1 MFLNIYKKEF
11 KWNFVSLLIWTA
23 VFMGFIFMY
32 LPMTNLILEEM
43 EELMKFVEKMP
54 QFLLKMFNFEPEVFS
69 KPEGIFGSE
78 GMTFVYILS
87 AVFAAGL
94 AGNVFSKEFE
104 NKTIEYLLVKPVKRS
119 TVFYAKSLMMF
130 SYIGI
135 LTGIFT
141 ISLLSAFNIFIKI
154 PYSENILYAFGLYTL
169 SVLIFFSGMSTLI
182 SCITKKSTLNTSI
195 SIGITIFMYFGDS
208 LGRSFESVNW
218 LAKISIFNYI
228 PLADTVINDR
238 MYLMNSIIIMI
249 LGIIMYTIA
258 YFIFDKS
265 DIKG

>member
-1 MFLNIYKKEF
+1 MFFNIYRKEF
-11 KWNFVSLLIWTA
+11 IWNSLSLLIWTV
-23 VFMGFIFMY
+23 VFLGFVFMY
-32 LPMTNLILEEM
+32 LPMTNLILDEM
-43 EELMKFVEKMP
+43 GELMKFVEKMP

-104 NKTIEYLLVKPVKRS
+104 YKTIEYLLVKPVKRS
-119 TVFYAKSLMMF
+119 SVFFAKSLMMF
-130 SYIGI
+130 SSIGI

-141 ISLLSAFNIFIKI
+141 VGLISAFNLFIKI
-154 PYSENILYAFGLYTL
+154 PYSLNILYSFGLYTL
-169 SVLIFFSGMSTLI
+169 SVLVFFSGMSTLI
-182 SCITKKSTLNTSI
+182 SCITRKSNLNTSI

-208 LGRSFESVNW
+208 LGRSFESVGW

-228 PLADTVINDR
+228 PLADTVINNR
-238 MYLMNSIIIMI
+238 MYLLNSIIIIM
-249 LGIIMYTIA
+249 LGLVMYTIA
-258 YFIFDKS
+258 YFIFDNS